1 MEEYIFNCY
10 MKYQKENNPD
20 VSKKLKS
27 LPRELRLLILL
38 LIGSV
43 IGGLVTFF
51 LGNESFAS
59 AFLLLETVLS
69 FVFYWRFENYRIK
82 VSDKSIEK
90 HKEYCSNIANWLKTI
105 DIKTDEHIQLV
116 YTRVTER
123 ISKINNER
131 EKSVNRLEKWVQVLA
146 VPILICIISE
156 IIKSD
161 IDINVAIANSFVVII
176 ISALIFS
183 FIYIS
188 HILKWLPI
196 KRNIVQMQ
204 YFADDLRSILDYRF
218 ISRKIDMLE
227 NEIENSTSDIDENI
241 CCSK

>member
-20 VSKKLKS
+20 ISKKLKS
-27 LPRELRLLILL
+27 LPKGIRLLMLL

-43 IGGLVTFF
+43 IGGLVC
-51 LGNESFAS
+51 LCKGNDSASS
-59 AFLLLETVLS
+59 AFLLIETVLS

-105 DIKTDEHIQLV
+105 DIETDEDIQLV
-116 YTRVTER
+116 YKRLTER
-123 ISKINNER
+123 ISKNNESR
-131 EKSVNRLEKWVQVLA
+131 TKSVNRVEKWTQVLL

-161 IDINVAIANSFVVII
+161 VDISVAIANSFVVIL
-176 ISALIFS
+176 ISGLVFS
-183 FIYIS
+183 LIYIS
-188 HILKWLPI
+188 RFFKWFPN
-196 KRNIVQMQ
+196 KRETAQMQ
-204 YFADDLRSILDYRF
+204 CFADDLRSILDYRL
-218 ISRKIDMLE
+218 ISRKID
-227 NEIENSTSDIDENI
+227 IFGDSTSDDSESVGVINE
-241 CCSK
+241 

>member
-20 VSKKLKS
+20 ISKRLKS
-27 LPRELRLLILL
+27 LPKGIRLLMLL
-38 LIGSV
+38 LIGSI
-43 IGGLVTFF
+43 IGGLATFF

-105 DIKTDEHIQLV
+105 DIETDEDIQLV
-116 YTRVTER
+116 YKRLTER
-123 ISKINNER
+123 ISKNNESR
-131 EKSVNRLEKWVQVLA
+131 TKSVNRVEKWTQVLL

-161 IDINVAIANSFVVII
+161 VDISVAIANSFVVIL
-176 ISALIFS
+176 ISGLVFS
-183 FIYIS
+183 LIYIS
-188 HILKWLPI
+188 RFFKWFPN
-196 KRNIVQMQ
+196 KRETAQMQ
-204 YFADDLRSILDYRF
+204 CFADDLRSILDYRF
-218 ISRKIDMLE
+218 ISRKIDMSGDLSSDNSE
-227 NEIENSTSDIDENI
+227 SVGAINE
-241 CCSK
+241 

>member
-10 MKYQKENNPD
+10 MKYQKDNNPD
-20 VSKKLKS
+20 ISKKLKN
-27 LPRELRLLILL
+27 LPRELRLLMLL
-38 LIGSV
+38 LIGSI
-43 IGGLVTFF
+43 IGGLATFF

-90 HKEYCSNIANWLKTI
+90 YKEYCSNIAIWLKTI
-105 DIKTDEHIQLV
+105 DIGTDEHIQLV

-161 IDINVAIANSFVVII
+161 VDISVAIANSFVVIV
-176 ISALIFS
+176 ISALVFS
-183 FIYIS
+183 IIYIS

-204 YFADDLRSILDYRF
+204 YFANDLRSVLDYRLLSQESDV
-218 ISRKIDMLE
+218 IQ
-227 NEIENSTSDIDENI
+227 NEKMSS
-241 CCSK
+241 

>member
-20 VSKKLKS
+20 ISKKLKS
-27 LPRELRLLILL
+27 LPRELRLLMLL

-43 IGGLVTFF
+43 IGGLATFF

-59 AFLLLETVLS
+59 AFLLLETALS

-105 DIKTDEHIQLV
+105 DIETDEDIQLV
-116 YTRVTER
+116 YKRLTER
-123 ISKINNER
+123 ISKNNESR
-131 EKSVNRLEKWVQVLA
+131 TKSVNRVEKWTQVLL

-161 IDINVAIANSFVVII
+161 VDISVAIANSFVVIL
-176 ISALIFS
+176 ISGLVFS
-183 FIYIS
+183 LIYIS
-188 HILKWLPI
+188 RFFKWFPN
-196 KRNIVQMQ
+196 KRETAQMQ
-204 YFADDLRSILDYRF
+204 CFADDLRSILDYRF
-218 ISRKIDMLE
+218 ISRKIDMSGDLSSDNSE
-227 NEIENSTSDIDENI
+227 SVGAINE
-241 CCSK
+241 

>member
-20 VSKKLKS
+20 ISKKLKS

-43 IGGLVTFF
+43 IGGLASFF
-51 LGNESFAS
+51 LGKESSAS

-105 DIKTDEHIQLV
+105 DIETDAHIQLA
-116 YTRVTER
+116 YRRVTER
-123 ISKINNER
+123 ISKINNEK
-131 EKSVNRLEKWVQVLA
+131 EKSVTRVEKWVQVLA

-161 IDINVAIANSFVVII
+161 VDISVAIANSF
-176 ISALIFS
+176 
-183 FIYIS
+183 
-188 HILKWLPI
+188 
-196 KRNIVQMQ
+196 IV
-204 YFADDLRSILDYRF
+204 
-218 ISRKIDMLE
+218 
-227 NEIENSTSDIDENI
+227 STL
-241 CCSK
+241 

>member
-20 VSKKLKS
+20 ISKRLKS
-27 LPRELRLLILL
+27 LPKGLRLLMFLL
-38 LIGSV
+38 VGSV
-43 IGGLVTFF
+43 IGGLVC
-51 LGNESFAS
+51 LCKGNDSASS

-82 VSDKSIEK
+82 VSDKSIVK
-90 HKEYCSNIANWLKTI
+90 HKEYCSDIANWLKTI
-105 DIKTDEHIQLV
+105 DIETDEHIQLA
-116 YTRVTER
+116 YRRVTER
-123 ISKINNER
+123 ISKINNEK
-131 EKSVNRLEKWVQVLA
+131 EKSVTRVEKWVQVLA

-161 IDINVAIANSFVVII
+161 VDISVAIANSFIVILI
-176 ISALIFS
+176 GALIFS
-183 FIYIS
+183 LIYIS

-196 KRNIVQMQ
+196 KRKIVQMQ

-218 ISRKIDMLE
+218 ISRKID
-227 NEIENSTSDIDENI
+227 IAGDSTSDDSESVGAINE
-241 CCSK
+241 

>member
-20 VSKKLKS
+20 ISKKLKS

-43 IGGLVTFF
+43 IGGLASFF
-51 LGNESFAS
+51 LGKESSAS

-82 VSDKSIEK
+82 ISDKSIEK
-90 HKEYCSNIANWLKTI
+90 HKEYCSDIANWLKTI
-105 DIKTDEHIQLV
+105 DIETDEHIQLA
-116 YTRVTER
+116 YRRVTER
-123 ISKINNER
+123 ISKINNEK
-131 EKSVNRLEKWVQVLA
+131 EKSVTRVEKWVQVLA

-161 IDINVAIANSFVVII
+161 VDINVAIANSFVVII
-176 ISALIFS
+176 ISTLIFP

-196 KRNIVQMQ
+196 KRNIVQIQ

-218 ISRKIDMLE
+218 ISRKIDISGDLSSDNSE
-227 NEIENSTSDIDENI
+227 SVGAINE
-241 CCSK
+241 

>member
-1 MEEYIFNCY
+1 M
-10 MKYQKENNPD
+10 
-20 VSKKLKS
+20 
-27 LPRELRLLILL
+27 
-38 LIGSV
+38 
-43 IGGLVTFF
+43 
-51 LGNESFAS
+51 
-59 AFLLLETVLS
+59 
-69 FVFYWRFENYRIK
+69 
-82 VSDKSIEK
+82 
-90 HKEYCSNIANWLKTI
+90 
-105 DIKTDEHIQLV
+105 

-161 IDINVAIANSFVVII
+161 DDINVAIANSFVVII

-204 YFADDLRSILDYRF
+204 YFADDLRSILD
-218 ISRKIDMLE
+218 
-227 NEIENSTSDIDENI
+227 
-241 CCSK
+241 

>member
-20 VSKKLKS
+20 ISKKLKS

-43 IGGLVTFF
+43 IGGLASFF
-51 LGNESFAS
+51 LGKESSAS

-105 DIKTDEHIQLV
+105 DIKTGEHIQLV

-161 IDINVAIANSFVVII
+161 VDISVAIANSFIVILI
-176 ISALIFS
+176 GALIFS

-196 KRNIVQMQ
+196 KRKIVQMQ
-204 YFADDLRSILDYRF
+204 YFADDLRSILDYRLL
-218 ISRKIDMLE
+218 SRKIDISGDLSSDNSE
-227 NEIENSTSDIDENI
+227 SVGAINE
-241 CCSK
+241 

>member
-43 IGGLVTFF
+43 IGGLATFF

-161 IDINVAIANSFVVII
+161 VDINVAIANSFVVII

-218 ISRKIDMLE
+218 ISRKIDISGDLSSDNSE
-227 NEIENSTSDIDENI
+227 SVGAINE
-241 CCSK
+241 

>member
-20 VSKKLKS
+20 ISKKLKS

-43 IGGLVTFF
+43 IGGLASFF
-51 LGNESFAS
+51 LGKESSAS

-82 VSDKSIEK
+82 ISDKSIEK
-90 HKEYCSNIANWLKTI
+90 HKEYCSNIANWLNTI
-105 DIKTDEHIQLV
+105 DIETDEHIQLV

-131 EKSVNRLEKWVQVLA
+131 EKSVNRVEKWVQVLA

-161 IDINVAIANSFVVII
+161 VDISVAIANSFIVILI
-176 ISALIFS
+176 GALIFS

-196 KRNIVQMQ
+196 KRKIVQMQ
-204 YFADDLRSILDYRF
+204 YFADDLRSILDYRLL
-218 ISRKIDMLE
+218 SRKIDISGDLSSDNSE
-227 NEIENSTSDIDENI
+227 SVGAINE
-241 CCSK
+241 

>member
-43 IGGLVTFF
+43 IGGLATFF

-105 DIKTDEHIQLV
+105 DIETDEDIQLV
-116 YTRVTER
+116 YKRLTER
-123 ISKINNER
+123 ISKNNESR
-131 EKSVNRLEKWVQVLA
+131 TKSVNRVEKWTQVLL

-161 IDINVAIANSFVVII
+161 VDISVAIANSFVVIL
-176 ISALIFS
+176 ISGLVFS
-183 FIYIS
+183 LIYIS
-188 HILKWLPI
+188 RFFKWFPN
-196 KRNIVQMQ
+196 KRETAQMQ
-204 YFADDLRSILDYRF
+204 CFADDLRSILDYRF
-218 ISRKIDMLE
+218 ISRKIDMSGDLSSDNSE
-227 NEIENSTSDIDENI
+227 SVGAINE
-241 CCSK
+241 